1 MVLLS
6 SWEEY
11 LVVKNIITKVIDMGK
26 ESSGFFD
33 SISFKK
39 SLSIKI
45 ITIITIVIV
54 VGMFVLGYL
63 INNTA
68 SDKISELARERNYGI
83 ASVLSSE
90 VNAFLENS
98 ASVIELA
105 SQQNSIRRSNTRE
118 MKDLFDNLLSNY
130 GQFKS
135 VYLGTA
141 HGSIHIRP
149 EQTLPEDYDPRE
161 RPWYQNALN
170 SDGVV
175 WTDPYIDAGSGEIII
190 SAARKVEVN
199 GRLIG
204 VAAGDISLKV
214 ISDLISSTKVG
225 ENGYAFM
232 IDGEGKILAHPN
244 QEFVS
249 ERRDLTQDMNLD
261 KALAGESG
269 YLEYEEA
276 GEEKLASY
284 VPIPNVNASVFAQI
298 PLSEAYSANRE
309 ILRQII
315 IMALII
321 LVILILIIAVYIRK
335 SIVSP
340 ILNYGNQMQKV
351 SNGELN
357 LELDVDREDELGSL
371 ASIFNQMVRDLKN
384 LVLNIKET
392 SDEVSKTSNHLEE
405 SSREVGNTSN
415 QVAVSIQEVA
425 LGADE
430 QAKSVENV
438 SLSIQQLSEGIE
450 NLEENNNQVVEM
462 TDDMN
467 QVTEDGFKKM
477 NQLSKQ
483 MEEIVNSVREVAD
496 DIREL
501 ESVSQEIGSI
511 IDIIDN
517 IADQT
522 NLLALNA
529 AIEAARAGEAGRG
542 FSVVADEIRDLAEES
557 SASAEKIKKLI
568 NEVSKT
574 TESAG
579 SEMKVSEREIL
590 NGEELVESANT
601 TFSEIRKTL
610 KNISEGMKRSAEIV
624 TKTNDF
630 SKEIAEN
637 AQNIAGISEETSA
650 SAEEV
655 AAASE
660 EQSASVDEV
669 SSIADELS
677 GRAENLENL
686 IEKFNL

>member
-1 MVLLS
+1 
-6 SWEEY
+6 
-11 LVVKNIITKVIDMGK
+11 VINLGK
-26 ESSGFFD
+26 ENSGFFN

-39 SLSIKI
+39 NLSIKI
-45 ITIITIVIV
+45 TTIISIVIV
-54 VGMFVLGYL
+54 FGMIALGYM
-63 INNTA
+63 INNTTTHE
-68 SDKISELARERNYGI
+68 ITEMARERNHGI
-83 ASVLSSE
+83 ASVLQSE
-90 VNAFLENS
+90 INSFLDDS

-105 SQQNSIRRSNTRE
+105 SEQNITRQVNPRE
-118 MKDLFDNLLSNY
+118 MKDLFDNILDNY
-130 GQFKS
+130 DQFKS
-135 VYLGTA
+135 VYLGTRD
-141 HGSIHIRP
+141 GEIHIRP
-149 EQTLPEDYDPRE
+149 DQTLPDGYDPRE
-161 RPWYQNALN
+161 RSWYQAALN
-170 SDGVV
+170 SDGIV
-175 WTDPYIDAGSGEIII
+175 WTSPYVDAGSGELII
-190 SAARKVEVN
+190 SAAKKVERN
-199 GRLIG
+199 GNLVG

-214 ISDLISSTKVG
+214 ISELISSTKIG

-232 IDGEGKILAHPN
+232 VDSQGEILAHPN
-244 QEFVS
+244 QEFVD
-249 ERRDLTQDMNLD
+249 ERRDLSQDIDLTN
-261 KALAGESG
+261 ALAGESG
-269 YLEYEEA
+269 YLEYVEA

-284 VPIPNVNASVFAQI
+284 VPISHINASVFAQI
-298 PLSEAYSANRE
+298 PLAEAYSANRE

-315 IMALII
+315 IMALVI
-321 LVILILIIAVYIRK
+321 LIILILIISFYIKK

-340 ILNYGNQMQKV
+340 ILNYGNQMQRV
-351 SNGELN
+351 SNGDLD
-357 LELDVDREDELGSL
+357 LELEVKREDELGNL
-371 ASIFNQMVRDLKN
+371 AMIFNQMVKDLKN

-438 SLSIQQLSEGIE
+438 SLSIQQLGEGIE

-462 TDDMN
+462 TDEMN

-477 NQLSKQ
+477 NNLSKQ
-483 MEEIVNSVREVAD
+483 MEEIVKSVREVAS

-511 IDIIDN
+511 IDIIEN
-517 IADQT
+517 ISDQT

-557 SASAEKIKKLI
+557 STSAEKIKKLI

-579 SEMKVSEREIL
+579 SEMKVSEKEIL

-601 TFSEIRKTL
+601 TFSEIRKMIKSIT
-610 KNISEGMKRSAEIV
+610 EGMERSAKIV
-624 TKTNDF
+624 KKTNDF
-630 SKEIAEN
+630 STEIAEN
-637 AQNIAGISEETSA
+637 AHNIAGISEETSA

-655 AAASE
+655 AAASQ

-669 SSIADELS
+669 SSIADELL
-677 GRAENLENL
+677 GRARNLENL

>member
-1 MVLLS
+1 M
-6 SWEEY
+6 
-11 LVVKNIITKVIDMGK
+11 
-26 ESSGFFD
+26 
-33 SISFKK
+33 
-39 SLSIKI
+39 
-45 ITIITIVIV
+45 
-54 VGMFVLGYL
+54 
-63 INNTA
+63 
-68 SDKISELARERNYGI
+68 
-83 ASVLSSE
+83 
-90 VNAFLENS
+90 
-98 ASVIELA
+98 
-105 SQQNSIRRSNTRE
+105 
-118 MKDLFDNLLSNY
+118 
-130 GQFKS
+130 
-135 VYLGTA
+135 
-141 HGSIHIRP
+141 
-149 EQTLPEDYDPRE
+149 
-161 RPWYQNALN
+161 
-170 SDGVV
+170 
-175 WTDPYIDAGSGEIII
+175 
-190 SAARKVEVN
+190 
-199 GRLIG
+199 G

-214 ISDLISSTKVG
+214 ISELISSTQIG

-232 IDGEGKILAHPN
+232 VDSGGEILAHPN
-244 QEFVS
+244 QEFVD
-249 ERRDLTQDMNLD
+249 ERRDLSQDIDLTN
-261 KALAGESG
+261 ALAGESG
-269 YLEYEEA
+269 YLEYVEA

-284 VPIPNVNASVFAQI
+284 VPIANIDASVFAQI
-298 PLSEAYSANRE
+298 PLAEAYSANRE

-315 IMALII
+315 IMALVI
-321 LVILILIIAVYIRK
+321 LVILILIISVYIRK

-340 ILNYGNQMQKV
+340 ILNYGNQMQRV

-357 LELDVDREDELGSL
+357 VELEVNRKDELGSL
-371 ASIFNQMVRDLKN
+371 AGIFNQMVRDLKN

-392 SDEVSKTSNHLEE
+392 SDEVSKTSSHLEE

-415 QVAVSIQEVA
+415 QVATSIQEVA

-438 SLSIQQLSEGIE
+438 SLNIQQLAEGID
-450 NLEENNNQVVEM
+450 NLEENNNQVLEM
-462 TDDMN
+462 TADMN
-467 QVTEDGFKKM
+467 QVTEDGFNKM
-477 NQLSKQ
+477 NDLSHQ
-483 MEEIVNSVREVAD
+483 MEEIVNSVREVAA

-557 SASAEKIKKLI
+557 SSSAEKIKKLI

-574 TESAG
+574 TASAG
-579 SEMKVSEREIL
+579 SEMKVSEKEII

-601 TFSEIRKTL
+601 TFAEIRKTL

-624 TKTNDF
+624 EQTNDF

-637 AQNIAGISEETSA
+637 AHNIAGISEETSA

-677 GRAENLENL
+677 GRAKNLEEL
-686 IEKFNL
+686 IKKFNL

>member
-1 MVLLS
+1 
-6 SWEEY
+6 
-11 LVVKNIITKVIDMGK
+11 MGK

-105 SQQNSIRRSNTRE
+105 SQQNSIQRSNTRE

-135 VYLGTA
+135 VYFGAA

-190 SAARKVEVN
+190 SAAKKVEVN
-199 GRLIG
+199 GRLVG

-214 ISDLISSTKVG
+214 ISELISSTKVG

-232 IDGEGKILAHPN
+232 IDGDGKTLAHPN
-244 QEFVS
+244 QEFVE

-261 KALAGESG
+261 KALSGESG

-284 VPIPNVNASVFAQI
+284 VPIPNIDASVFAQI

-315 IMALII
+315 IMALVI

-357 LELDVDREDELGSL
+357 LELDVNREDELGSL